1 MNLGVTKQ
9 SIGVWIRCPSS
20 ICGNHQWLYRG
31 HSFIY
36 ATCPSCKRSVLISDN
51 KIERP
56 LRSVQP
62 TKHKQIEV
70 VSVVGATTE
79 LMNP

>member
-9 SIGVWIRCPSS
+9 SIGIWIRCHSS

-36 ATCPSCKRSVLISDN
+36 ATCPSCKRSVLI
-51 KIERP
+51 
-56 LRSVQP
+56 
-62 TKHKQIEV
+62 
-70 VSVVGATTE
+70 
-79 LMNP
+79 